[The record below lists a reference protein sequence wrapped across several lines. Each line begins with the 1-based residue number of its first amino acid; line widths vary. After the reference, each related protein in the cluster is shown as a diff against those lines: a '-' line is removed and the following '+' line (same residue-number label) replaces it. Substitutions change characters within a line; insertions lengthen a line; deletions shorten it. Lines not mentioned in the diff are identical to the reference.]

1 VAVVRGLLAALWL
14 LAALTAPALLAQ
26 DRSSFQIPAE
36 YDNYMAAL
44 NARDPVKRAT
54 AMEVFVAWYPGSVL
68 RTEALQHAMAAWQ
81 AANQPDKAGTI
92 AAKLLQTDPN
102 NVHALAYRVYA
113 ARARALQ
120 GDSSALGPMVAA
132 AEQGL
137 TALSQWQKPAA
148 LNDETFARDKQRMT
162 AQFKGALGYFA
173 LQAKDYER
181 ARRYLREAVA
191 ADPANLQ
198 DVYQLAVAQ
207 LEGSPLDALGFWYA
221 ARSIAIARAAKSDA
235 AAAEIEKY
243 ARSRYRIYRGNEEG
257 WKEIVARAASGD
269 GQPPANFVKS
279 IPRALTPADAAVVV
293 VEENDPGSLSFAD
306 WALVLRHRDAS
317 AANKTAAEKV
327 WAAILDKQQGGSTRL
342 KMPVK
347 VISATPDVIEAA
359 LTDQAQATD
368 QADLHIVLARPLA
381 PLPAIGANISIIG
394 TLSEYHAQ
402 PFRLVMTGAELAEE
416 SLPVAGGGCA
426 DPRPQTCTREY
437 RPACGLHRDG
447 SRKTYGNACS
457 ACSDPEVVSQ
467 AAGACP

>member
-1 VAVVRGLLAALWL
+1 MRWLLMALWIVT
-14 LAALTAPALLAQ
+14 LTVPTLLAQ
-26 DRSSFQIPAE
+26 DRNSFQIPAE
-36 YDNYMAAL
+36 YDNYMSAL
-44 NARDPVKRAT
+44 NTRDPAKRAS
-54 AMEVFVAWYPGSVL
+54 AMEVFLAWYPSSVM
-68 RTEALQHAMAAWQ
+68 RTEALQQAMAAWQ
-81 AANQPDKAGTI
+81 AANQPDKAGAI
-92 AAKLLQTDPN
+92 AGKLLQSDPS

-120 GDSSALGPMVAA
+120 GDSSVLGQMVAA

-137 TALSQWQKPAA
+137 AALSQWRKPAQLSDDA
-148 LNDETFARDKQRMT
+148 FQRDKQRFT

-191 ADPANLQ
+191 ADPGNLQ

-221 ARSIAIARAAKSDA
+221 ARSIAIARTAKSDA
-235 AAAEIEKY
+235 AAIEIDRY
-243 ARSRYRIYRGNEEG
+243 ARSRYRIYRGSEEG
-257 WKEIVARAASGD
+257 WKEIVASAAPPD
-269 GQPPANFVKS
+269 AQPPANFAKS
-279 IPRALTPADAAVVV
+279 IPRALTPAEAAVVV

-317 AANKTAAEKV
+317 AANKAAADKV
-327 WAAILDKQQGGSTRL
+327 WTAILDKQEGGSTRL

-359 LTDQAQATD
+359 LTDQAQRANES
-368 QADLHIVLARPLA
+368 DLHIVLARPLA
-381 PLPAIGANISIIG
+381 PLPAVGASISIIG

-402 PFRLVMTGAELAEE
+402 PFKLVMTGAELAEE

-426 DPRPQTCTREY
+426 DPRPQMCTREY

-447 SRKTYGNACS
+447 SRKTYGNACT